1 MDGARGRAESGI
13 GRTALCSAARTI
25 RRVVGKG
32 VTLVDSAATTAEAA
46 CRVLTERGLARSA
59 RSGGGTCRFFTTD
72 DPERFARTGRLFLD
86 MPLGGD
92 DVTLVDL

>member
-1 MDGARGRAESGI
+1 MAKK
-13 GRTALCSAARTI
+13 
-25 RRVVGKG
+25 RVD
-32 VTLVDSAATTAEAA
+32 LL
-46 CRVLTERGLARSA
+46 LTERGLARSA